1 MVVTDDSWYAVRNTP
16 NVTGFIGTGT
26 IPTPISEG
34 ELMIE
39 ANVTV
44 IYDYWWT

>member
-1 MVVTDDSWYAVRNTP
+1 MDMAKMASETA
-16 NVTGFIGTGT
+16 
-26 IPTPISEG
+26 PTPISEG

-44 IYDYWWT
+44 IYDY